1 MAIESINPA
10 TGKTLRR
17 FQPLPA
23 TAIEAA
29 LGRATRAF
37 ARWRAV
43 PTEARGSCMLK
54 AAQILRERKQALGRL
69 ITMEMGKPIF
79 QSVAEVEK
87 CAWACEYFA
96 ENTRTLLADEPVAT
110 QAYKSCVRFAPL
122 GVVCAI
128 MPWNFPFWQVFRFA
142 APALMSGNVA
152 VLKHAARVPQCA
164 LAIEAVFRR
173 AGVPKGVFQTLL
185 VGSAAMGR
193 ILADPRIAAVTLTGS
208 EAAGVAVAR
217 VAGEHLKK
225 VVLELGGSDPFVVL
239 KDADLSRCCRVAAE
253 ARTINSGQSCIAA
266 KRFVVDTAVAEE
278 FTARF
283 VEQMEALRVGDPL
296 DDTTEVGPLA
306 REDLRVELHR
316 QVQKSVRRGAR
327 LLTGGRMLARPGFF
341 YAPTVLADVAPG
353 MPAYEEEIFGPVAS
367 VIVARGE
374 DDAVRIAND
383 SCFGLGASVWSRDV
397 ERAEALA
404 RRIEAGTVFVNDFV
418 KSDPR
423 LPFGGVKRSG
433 YGRELGA
440 YGIKEFTNIQT
451 IVVG

>member
-1 MAIESINPA
+1 MAIQSINPA

-17 FQPLPA
+17 YQPLPSS
-23 TAIEAA
+23 AIEAA
-29 LGRATRAF
+29 LGRAASAF
-37 ARWRAV
+37 TRWRTL
-43 PTEARGSCMLK
+43 PLEERGACLLK
-54 AAQILRERKQALGRL
+54 AAQILRERKQVLGKL
-69 ITMEMGKPIF
+69 ITLEMGKPVF

-110 QAYKSCVRFAPL
+110 QAYKSYVRFAPL

-128 MPWNFPFWQVFRFA
+128 MPWNFPLWQVFRAA
-142 APALMSGNVA
+142 APALMAGNVV
-152 VLKHAARVPQCA
+152 VLKHAANVPQCA

-193 ILADPRIAAVTLTGS
+193 ILADARIAAVTLTGS
-208 EAAGVAVAR
+208 EAAGIDVAR
-217 VAGEHLKK
+217 VAAEHLKK

-239 KDADLSRCCRVAAE
+239 KDVDLNRCCRLAAQ

-266 KRFVVDTAVAEE
+266 KRFVVDAAVAER
-278 FTARF
+278 FTACF
-283 VEQMEALRVGDPL
+283 VEQMQALRVGDPL
-296 DDTTEVGPLA
+296 DSATEVGPLA
-306 REDLRVELHR
+306 RADLRAELHR

-327 LLTGGRMLARPGFF
+327 LLTGGRMLAGPGFF
-341 YAPTVLADVAPG
+341 YAPTVLANVAPG

-374 DDAVRIAND
+374 DEAVRIAND
-383 SCFGLGASVWSRDV
+383 TCFGLGASVWSQDI
-397 ERAEALA
+397 ERAEAIA

-433 YGRELGA
+433 YGRELGT

>member
-1 MAIESINPA
+1 MAIQSINPA

-17 FQPLPA
+17 YRPFPSS
-23 TAIEAA
+23 AIEAA
-29 LGRATRAF
+29 LDRAARAF
-37 ARWRAV
+37 TRWRAL
-43 PTEARGSCMLK
+43 PIEARGTCLLK
-54 AAQILRERKQALGRL
+54 AAQILRDRKPALGKL
-69 ITMEMGKPIF
+69 ITLEMGKPIF
-79 QSVAEVEK
+79 QSIAEVEK

-96 ENTRTLLADEPVAT
+96 ENTRALLADEPVAT
-110 QAYKSCVRFAPL
+110 QAYKSYVRFAPL

-128 MPWNFPFWQVFRFA
+128 MPWNFPFWQVFRAA
-142 APALMSGNVA
+142 APALMAGNVV
-152 VLKHAARVPQCA
+152 VLKHAANVPQCA

-173 AGVPKGVFQTLL
+173 AGGPKGVFQTLL

-193 ILADPRIAAVTLTGS
+193 ILGDARIAAVTLTGS
-208 EAAGVAVAR
+208 EAAGINVAR
-217 VAGEHLKK
+217 TAGEHLKK

-239 KDADLSRCCRVAAE
+239 KDADLNRCCRLAAQ

-266 KRFVVDTAVAEE
+266 KRFVIDAAVAER
-278 FTARF
+278 FTACF
-283 VEQMEALRVGDPL
+283 VDHMKALRVGDPL
-296 DDTTEVGPLA
+296 DSATEVGPLA
-306 REDLRVELHR
+306 REDLRAELHR

-327 LLTGGRMLARPGFF
+327 LLTGGQMLPGPGFF

-374 DDAVRIAND
+374 DDAVRIANATG
-383 SCFGLGASVWSRDV
+383 FGLGASVWSQDI
-397 ERAEALA
+397 ERAEAVA

-423 LPFGGVKRSG
+423 LPFGGIKRSG

-451 IVVG
+451 ILVA